1 LSSNVNLLID
11 EYHNEETKTR
21 IYNDIKNS
29 IVNWGL
35 DLYVNSSSPLT
46 STVLEPYS
54 AIVIIA
60 PRRSRREY
68 DWKVEETQA
77 IMQHVEEGGTLLVTP
92 ATGDRNYKLTFA
104 REIGIDWLGMNSK
117 FVTDFTLHPITKG
130 IFKIHAPWF
139 RATLI
144 PEWQQIARVQLG
156 IRSFPVIAVRELG
169 KGKMIFV
176 SSIQLFSKT
185 FMKRYDNAKILLNMF
200 SWIKELGEG
209 AGIKREAPKQ
219 TKKVTI
225 TEKEVKPKV
234 EIKLEPPQKQK
245 FCPHCGVEVPPF
257 AVFCPNCGASI
268 EE

>member
-1 LSSNVNLLID
+1 MAGNVNLLMD

-21 IYNDIKNS
+21 MFNDIKNS

-46 STVLEPYS
+46 STLLESYS
-54 AIVIIA
+54 ALAIIA
-60 PRRSRREY
+60 PRRYRKEY
-68 DWKVEETQA
+68 DWKVEETRA
-77 IMQHVEEGGTLLVTP
+77 IMQHVEEGGILLLTP
-92 ATGDRNYKLTFA
+92 ATGDRNYKITLA
-104 REIGIDWLGMNSK
+104 RELGVDWLGLNSK

-139 RATLI
+139 RANLI

-156 IRSFPVIAVRELG
+156 IRSFPVIAVREFG

-176 SSIQLFSKT
+176 SSTMLFSKT
-185 FMKRYDNAKILLNMF
+185 YMKRFDNAKLLMNMF
-200 SWIKELGEG
+200 AWIKELIEE
-209 AGIKREAPKQ
+209 AGIKRKAPQEKKREA
-219 TKKVTI
+219 I
-225 TEKEVKPKV
+225 EEKPKV
-234 EIKLEPPQKQK
+234 EIKLEAPQKTK
-245 FCPHCGVEVPPF
+245 FCPHCGVEAPPF

>member
-1 LSSNVNLLID
+1 MTGNVNLLID

-21 IYNDIKNS
+21 IHNDIKNS
-29 IVNWGL
+29 IVNWGF

-46 STVLEPYS
+46 SVVLEPYNAL
-54 AIVIIA
+54 AIIG
-60 PRRSRREY
+60 PRRFRREY
-68 DWKVEETQA
+68 DWKVEETRA
-77 IMQHVEEGGTLLVTP
+77 IIQYVEEGGILLVTP
-92 ATGDRNYKLTFA
+92 SVGDRNYKITFA
-104 REIGIDWLGMNSK
+104 REIGIDWLGMNSR

-156 IRSFPVIAVRELG
+156 IRSFPVIAVRDFG

-176 SSIQLFSKT
+176 GSTTLFSKT
-185 FMKRYDNAKILLNMF
+185 FMKRFDNGKILLNIF
-200 SWIKELGEG
+200 TWIKEIIEKT
-209 AGIKREAPKQ
+209 GITRREPKE
-219 TKKVTI
+219 KKMESVI
-225 TEKEVKPKV
+225 EEKPKV
-234 EIKLEPPQKQK
+234 EIKLEAPQKTK